1 MTNAQV
7 LVLVGNDEVAIQQ
20 QVKAQRAAFAN
31 DPSGMNLTHIRE
43 VVSAEALHNALNALP
58 FLGGERLVLIE
69 NPSRLFSSPASR
81 KKLQSLLTTLP
92 PSTRVTL
99 YEVWTERKPE
109 NHWLVKWARKTK
121 AAEARLLTLPRDMT
135 DWIIRETKRQGGD
148 IRPRAAR
155 RLAELVG
162 DQPRHAAQEIAKLI
176 TYVDAA
182 RPITLEDVETLSVS
196 VSEASIFALV
206 DALGQ
211 GQARRAQQLYHQ
223 LLRDRDAFLIFGM
236 IVRQFRLLLQ
246 TRELLDQGSGLQEVQ
261 RTLKLHP
268 FVAEKI
274 ARQARNFRLETLEG
288 IYQHL
293 QGMDTAAK
301 TGQMPLDL
309 AIDLFIARFA

>member
-1 MTNAQV
+1 MNAPQV

-20 QVKAQRAAFAN
+20 QVQTLRAQWQTDAA
-31 DPSGMNLTHIRE
+31 MNLTLIRE
-43 VVSAEALHNALNALP
+43 PQPPEQLHNALNALP
-58 FLGGERLVLIE
+58 FFGGQRLTLIAT
-69 NPSRLFSSPASR
+69 PSKLFPAPTARTRLLSM
-81 KKLQSLLTTLP
+81 LETLP
-92 PSTRVTL
+92 PSTRVVL
-99 YEVWTERKPE
+99 YEVWEERHPE
-109 NHWLVKWARKTK
+109 RHWLARWAKK
-121 AAEARLLTLPRDMT
+121 QPHAEARILTLPRDMSE
-135 DWIIRETKRQGGD
+135 WIRQETRRQGGE
-148 IRPRAAR
+148 IHARAAR

-211 GQARRAQQLYHQ
+211 GNARRAQQRYHQ
-223 LLRDRDAFLIFGM
+223 ILRDRDAFQIFGM

-246 TRELLDQGSGLQEVQ
+246 ARALLDQGAQVKTIQDELQ
-261 RTLKLHP
+261 LHP

-274 ARQARNFRLETLEG
+274 TRQARNFRLPTLEN
-288 IYQHL
+288 IYRHL
-293 QGMDTAAK
+293 QKMDVAAK
-301 TGQMPLDL
+301 TGQMPLEL